1 MRTGKRIGILLLA
14 LVLILGAA
22 TGCTQT
28 NGEQTES
35 TPSSQEAISEYT
47 LLIYMCGSD
56 LETKSAAATKNIR
69 ELLSARL
76 PEGVNIVLQTGG
88 TRKWRDYGI
97 SSTALGRYTI
107 ENGALK
113 LEESLPNA
121 SMGDPE
127 TLEAFLRWGAQ
138 RYPARKMGLILW
150 DHGGGSIAGIS
161 FDENFQYDGLTLGE
175 LDQALSASREVLSGK
190 WDFIGFDACLMAN
203 YETASVVAPYAHRM
217 VASEEN
223 EPAGGWDYQVLAEN
237 LGGDSFYS
245 RLLAGYAEKCRS
257 GGKETFTLSVL
268 DLDGFSRIQAAFA
281 SSAASL
287 DDMDLAEI
295 AKAAAASISFGS
307 GSHGSYSNLIDLGCF
322 GELLGFRELTEAI
335 GEYTQV
341 ENGTYHQGA
350 AGLSFFYPLRDMLTV
365 KDYLPLAEESYRS
378 FLEKHYTVT
387 DGDWI
392 EVTGAEEQNGMLS
405 VTVSPESVSH
415 IVESTYQLFWFETE
429 GEREWVYGMG
439 EDTDIVFDGENR
451 YTVNF
456 QGNWITFGDQYI
468 HADVRE
474 DREAYTVFTSPMYVN
489 GIQSEMR
496 FVYDKA
502 TRTIQLQGYVPQG
515 DAVGRIMDFAVGDQI
530 TLLYDDRNEYK
541 ENLKPGESFVY
552 SEDTSLHVATL
563 PEGYYQYTLWFY
575 DIYGKPYQAATAV
588 IFFDGSQVEIV
599 TVTQDRFWTD

>member
-1 MRTGKRIGILLLA
+1 MRMGKRIAALLLT
-14 LVLILGAA
+14 LVLVLGAA
-22 TGCTQT
+22 AGCSRNEEPQP
-28 NGEQTES
+28 ES
-35 TPSSQEAISEYT
+35 TASPQETIWEYT
-47 LLIYMCGSD
+47 LFIYMCGSD
-56 LETKSAAATKNIR
+56 LETKSAAATQNIR

-97 SSTALGRYTI
+97 SSTALERYTI

-161 FDENFQYDGLTLGE
+161 FDENFQYDGLTLEE
-175 LDQALSASREVLSGK
+175 LNRALSASMEVLPGK

-217 VASEEN
+217 IASEEN
-223 EPAGGWDYQVLAEN
+223 EPAGGWDYQVLGEN
-237 LGGDSFYS
+237 LGSESFYS
-245 RLLAGYAEKCRS
+245 RLLGGYAEKCRS

-268 DLDGFSRIQAAFA
+268 DLEGFSQIQAAFSA
-281 SSAASL
+281 SAASL
-287 DDMDLAEI
+287 NDMDLGEI

-307 GSHGSYSNLIDLGCF
+307 SSHGSYSNLIDLGCF
-322 GELLGFRELTEAI
+322 GELLGFTELSEAI
-335 GEYTQV
+335 GKYTQV
-341 ENGTYHQGA
+341 ENGIYHQGA
-350 AGLSFFYPLRDMLTV
+350 TGLSFFYPLRDMLTV
-365 KDYLPLAEESYRS
+365 KDYLPLAEESYGS
-378 FLEKHYTVT
+378 FLEKHYTWT
-387 DGDWI
+387 DGNWI
-392 EVTGAEEQNGMLS
+392 EVTGAEAQNGMLQ

-415 IVESTYQLFWFETE
+415 IVESTYQLFWFVTD

-439 EDTDIVFDGENR
+439 EDTDIGFDGENR

-456 QGNWITFGDQYI
+456 QGNWITFGGHYI
-468 HADVRE
+468 HGDVRE

-515 DAVGRIMDFAVGDQI
+515 DAVGRIMDFKAGDQI
-530 TLLYDDRNEYK
+530 TLLYDDRNEYQ

-552 SEDTSLHVATL
+552 SQDTSLQIAAL

-575 DIYGKPYQAATAV
+575 DVYGKPYQAGTAV

-599 TVTQDRFWTD
+599 AVTQDSVVTD